1 MSRFHKICAEILD
14 VRKIKKIW
22 YHKRLFSI
30 LQRDLPYELSIDYKT
45 SKPSPIVYSSA
56 VYNISKH
63 YERKTYRFPSYEDV
77 MREQG
82 IIANKIKQS
91 VPF

>member
-45 SKPSPIVYSSA
+45 NKPSPIVYSSA
-56 VYNISKH
+56 VYNISKQ

-82 IIANKIKQS
+82 IIASKIKQS
-91 VPF
+91 VHF